1 MGAAFIKMQYI
12 YYVVELFYN
21 LAWFTIA
28 KFDSPVDKAMLSSFL
43 YVTCDM
49 IPCKLVNAF
58 YLVLYTFV
66 CKKSPCQAISAW
78 KAHGA
83 QRKGKMHPSNLC
95 RNSNNN
101 AKNFANSQECESIHI
116 LSHGVIQTFR
126 LLFWSVRLNGDLGSL
141 FTNRS
146 SNTLLQQH
154 SYWS

>member
-101 AKNFANSQECESIHI
+101 AKNFANSQDKTTVVWSD
-116 LSHGVIQTFR
+116 LT
-126 LLFWSVRLNGDLGSL
+126 LFSQSL
-141 FTNRS
+141 FFIQLATTTQCNVCTKL
-146 SNTLLQQH
+146 NTTF
-154 SYWS
+154 